1 MQLIAHRGF
10 GHRYPQNTVRA
21 FENAAE
27 VADGVEVDVRRSG
40 SGDLVASHYGRLRLI
55 TDSDGRVENR
65 SADEL
70 ESMSVEGSDW
80 GIPRLERVFEVVPG
94 DVTVELDLK
103 EPGVADA
110 ALDVAAD
117 ADNEVVVTSFY
128 SDAIWEARAADADA
142 AIAYN
147 FDVRL
152 DRHLTTT
159 DLIDCDRANVHWS
172 LCLAT
177 DVVSRAHE
185 QGLDVYAW
193 PVGARPVAW
202 AVRRR
207 GVDGVVATNPG
218 VCEWLRKRT

>member
-21 FENAAE
+21 FENAAD
-27 VADGVEVDVRRSG
+27 VADGVEVDVRRSE
-40 SGDLVASHYGRLRLI
+40 SGELVASHYGRLRLI
-55 TDSDGRVENR
+55 TDSGGRVADH

-70 ESMSVEGSDW
+70 DSMSVEGSEW
-80 GIPRLERVFEVVPG
+80 GIPRLERVFEVVPD

-103 EPGVADA
+103 EPGLANA

-117 ADNEVVVTSFY
+117 AGNEVVVTSFY
-128 SDAIWEARAADADA
+128 SDAIWETRAADANA
-142 AIAYN
+142 TLAYN

-159 DLIDCDRANVHWS
+159 DLIGCDRANVHWS

-185 QGLDVYAW
+185 RGLDIYAW

-207 GVDGVVATNPG
+207 GVDGVVATNPS
-218 VCEWLRKRT
+218 VCEWLENRA

>member
-21 FENAAE
+21 FESAAA

-40 SGDLVASHYGRLRLI
+40 SDDLVASHYGRLRLI
-55 TDSDGRVENR
+55 TDSGGRVADH

-80 GIPRLERVFEVVPG
+80 GIPRLERVFEVVPD

-103 EPGVADA
+103 EPGLADA

-142 AIAYN
+142 ALSYN

-159 DLIDCDRANVHWS
+159 ELIGCELANVHWS

-177 DVVSRAHE
+177 DIVSRAHE
-185 QGLDVYAW
+185 RGLDVYAW

-218 VCEWLRKRT
+218 VCEWLEGRI

>member
-10 GHRYPQNTVRA
+10 GHRHPQNTIRA
-21 FENAAE
+21 FESAAN

-55 TDSDGRVENR
+55 TDSGGRVANH
-65 SADEL
+65 STDEL

-80 GIPRLERVFEVVPG
+80 GIPRLERVFEVVPD

-103 EPGVADA
+103 VPGLAND
-110 ALDVAAD
+110 ALDVAAE

-128 SDAIWEARAADADA
+128 SDAIWETRAADADA
-142 AIAYN
+142 TLAYN

-152 DRHLTTT
+152 ERHLTTT
-159 DLIDCDRANVHWS
+159 DLIGCELANVHWS

-202 AVRRR
+202 AVRRC

-218 VCEWLRKRT
+218 VCEWLEKRT

>member
-1 MQLIAHRGF
+1 VQLIAHRGF
-10 GHRYPQNTVRA
+10 GHQYPQNTVRA
-21 FENAAE
+21 FENAAD

-40 SGDLVASHYGRLRLI
+40 SGDLVASHYSRLRMT

-65 SADEL
+65 STDEL
-70 ESMSVEGSDW
+70 ESVSVEGSEW
-80 GIPRLERVFEVVPG
+80 GIPRLERVFEVVPE
-94 DVTVELDLK
+94 DVTIELDLK
-103 EPGVADA
+103 EPGLADA

-142 AIAYN
+142 TLAYN

-152 DRHLTTT
+152 ERHLTTT
-159 DLIDCDRANVHWS
+159 ELIGCELANVHWS

-177 DVVSRAHE
+177 DIVSRAHE
-185 QGLDVYAW
+185 RGLDVYAW

-202 AVRRR
+202 AVQRR
-207 GVDGVVATNPG
+207 GVDGIVATNPG
-218 VCEWLRKRT
+218 VCEWLRTRA